1 MARRIRR
8 QLALGL
14 TISALGLAPACSCS
28 DEGDD
33 TADNTQTGGGGG
45 TGGGGAGDASQ
56 DSPIVLPDGNTGGT
70 SATCPGG
77 CPEGQVCI
85 NGFCVTQTA
94 CTDDDDCQNDT
105 YCEPGTGCI
114 PWGQPPTKVND
125 PTCQIGLPPGNFA
138 PAIKCEFSTPPA
150 GDPFPNHRD
159 VQATPIVVN
168 FNKPGQGVP
177 SVVAPFTATVVSSY
191 TENQGVIRVLRGDNC
206 QLEANLGGGQSGF
219 AGWLISSAAVA
230 VGDLDGDGAADIVA
244 KAADNSL
251 VSFTRKAGVWMKLW
265 QSPVVGGGNWAGPSI
280 HDLDDDGVPE
290 VIREGTVL
298 DGKTGALKGASP
310 TAYASYSVGL
320 DPVLADLDQDPAI
333 ELTNGALVWQWSG
346 GAWVQESYFPGSA
359 AAAPGFVAIADF
371 GAYGASIP
379 ATNPEIAVVRG
390 GQAMIHAIDGTLVLG
405 PISVPGGGGGPP
417 TVADYDGDGLPELS
431 VAGQAYLTVYDIDC
445 TSSPRPNGKC
455 NNTNGCDDA
464 NAVPGACTTPG
475 ILWSRRTQD
484 ISSNITG
491 SSVFDF
497 EDDGKAEV
505 VYADECFVRVYD
517 GTSGK
522 VLFSQFRSS
531 CTWYENPVVADTDG
545 NFRADLVTPSNLACS
560 DGVNGIACN
569 APLLSADGVDATFA
583 GAGCLTNKD
592 CPSGTCDQGYCRCT
606 ATAGCCAAGTD
617 AACAE
622 QGFKCAAPPA
632 GLPGTGNTCRAA
644 HPKGVQGIR
653 IYQDATDRW
662 VRSRT
667 IWSQHAYHVTHIGED
682 GIVPKTSAWK
692 KNWLDPT
699 LNNFRQNVPGD
710 ASGQDIP
717 DMTTGI
723 AGFSCGGS
731 GANLTAP
738 VCNRGTAPIGA
749 GVKVGFYDG
758 TTKVCEAVTTKALN
772 PGECETV
779 SCVWSTPPTAVP
791 VDIKVI
797 SDDDSSKTE
806 CKEGN
811 NEGSVLGVKCK
822 PPA

>member
-1 MARRIRR
+1 MAFVRRR
-8 QLALGL
+8 LALGL
-14 TISALGLAPACSCS
+14 CVAAFALAQACSC
-28 DEGDD
+28 GD
-33 TADNTQTGGGGG
+33 NGGESATNEPG
-45 TGGGGAGDASQ
+45 TGGSGGSGGKDAGQ
-56 DSPIVLPDGNTGGT
+56 DTLIFPDGSGGDS

-77 CPEGQVCI
+77 CSEGQVCI
-85 NGFCVTQTA
+85 SGFCVTQTS
-94 CTDDDDCQNDT
+94 CSGDDDCQNDT
-105 YCEPGTGCI
+105 YCEPNVGCV
-114 PWGQPPTKVND
+114 PWGTPPGKNND
-125 PTCQIGLPPGNFA
+125 PNCQVGLPPGNFA

-159 VQATPIVVN
+159 VQATPVVVN

-177 SVVAPFTATVVSSY
+177 SIVVPFTATVPQSY

-206 QLEANLGGGQSGF
+206 QLEANLGGGQAGYAGF
-219 AGWLISSAAVA
+219 LISSASVA
-230 VGDLDGDGAADIVA
+230 AADLDGDGVADIVA
-244 KAADNSL
+244 RAADGHA
-251 VSFTRKAGVWMKLW
+251 VAFTRKAGTWSVLW
-265 QSPVVGGGNWAGPSI
+265 QSADALPGGNWAGLAV

-290 VIREGTVL
+290 VIREATVL
-298 DGKTGALKGASP
+298 DGKTGATKGASP
-310 TAYASYSVGL
+310 AGYATHSQGL

-333 ELTNGALVWQWSG
+333 EITNGALVWQWTASG
-346 GAWVQESYFPGSA
+346 WQQESYFS
-359 AAAPGFVAIADF
+359 AAAPGFPAVADF
-371 GAYGASIP
+371 GAFGASLP
-379 ATNPEIAVVRG
+379 ANNPELAVVRAG
-390 GQAMIHAIDGTLVLG
+390 SATIYAMDGTTVLG

-417 TVADYDGDGLPELS
+417 TVADYDGDGLPELG
-431 VAGQAYLTVYDIDC
+431 VAGEAFLTIYDIDC
-445 TSSPRPNGKC
+445 SATPRPNGTC
-455 NNTNGCDDA
+455 VNANGCDDM
-464 NAVPGACTTPG
+464 NAVPGACPAG

-560 DGVNGIACN
+560 ATGSGIACN
-569 APLLSADGVDATFA
+569 APLINADGVDATFV
-583 GAGCLTNKD
+583 GSGCLANSD
-592 CPSGTCDQGYCRCT
+592 CPSGKCDQGYCRCT
-606 ATAGCCAAGTD
+606 STGECCSAGTD
-617 AACAE
+617 PACTDA
-622 QGFKCAAPPA
+622 GFKCAAPPA
-632 GLPGTGNTCRAA
+632 GTPGTGNTCRAA

-653 IYQDATDRW
+653 VYQDATDRW

-667 IWSQHAYHVTHIGED
+667 IWNQHAYAVTHINED
-682 GIVPKTSAWK
+682 GTVPKTSAWK

-723 AGFSCGGS
+723 AGFSCGS
-731 GANLTAP
+731 GGALLSAP
-738 VCNRGTAPIGA
+738 VCNRGTAPIGL

-758 TTKVCEAVTTKALN
+758 STKVCETATTKALN

-779 SCVWSTPPTAVP
+779 TCLWATPPPSTPKDVT
-791 VDIKVI
+791 VI
-797 SDDDSSKTE
+797 SDDDQSKTE
-806 CKEGN
+806 CKEKN
-811 NEGSVLGVKCK
+811 NQGTVLGVKCK